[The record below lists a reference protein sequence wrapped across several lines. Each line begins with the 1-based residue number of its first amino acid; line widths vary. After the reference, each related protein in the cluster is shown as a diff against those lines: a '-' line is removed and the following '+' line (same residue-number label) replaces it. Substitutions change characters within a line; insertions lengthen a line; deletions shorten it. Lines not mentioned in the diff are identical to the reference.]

1 MEHLEQPP
9 AEIIRL
15 LTPFLSTERMAR
27 LADVISRRTDTVVT
41 VIEGLINFGN
51 VSAVMRSAEALGF
64 HKFHI
69 IEGDAAFKNSQ
80 RTSQGADKWLDVSK
94 WSTPAACI
102 PTLQAQGYNVVAT
115 HLDETAVNIDEID
128 FTKPTALVFGNEA
141 DGVSDALLEL
151 ADQRCII
158 PMAGFVQ
165 SFNISV
171 AAAVALYH
179 AYHDRMSRQG
189 FHGDLGEAAQEALL
203 ASYCYRSVNHADDI
217 LLKIR
222 EG

>member
-1 MEHLEQPP
+1 MEHLKQPP
-9 AEIIRL
+9 AEIIRQ

-27 LADVISRRTDTVVT
+27 LADVVSRRTDTVVT
-41 VIEGLINFGN
+41 VIEGLINLGN

-94 WSTPAACI
+94 WSTPAACV
-102 PTLQAQGYNVVAT
+102 PALQAQGYNVVAT
-115 HLDETAVNIDEID
+115 HLDETAVDISEID

-151 ADQRCII
+151 VDQRCII

-189 FHGDLGEAAQEALL
+189 FHGDLDEAAREALL